1 MLTNESL
8 LLIFGSLCVIIV
20 FTFAIIFTFTSLHL
34 HLYISIF
41 TTPDIPEVYYSD
53 GLLHG
58 YGSPVICGGTQ
69 VYLKI

>member
-1 MLTNESL
+1 M
-8 LLIFGSLCVIIV
+8 IIV

-69 VYLKI
+69 VYLKIWADLSQIGQFTLAWQ